1 MTVKDSIYQV
11 LENLPDSVSWDEVQY
26 RLYVRQVVE
35 ESDRQ
40 FERGEFVTQE
50 EVEKRMEKCFLTEA
64 RWHGE
69 FE

>member
-1 MTVKDSIYQV
+1 MPSVKESIYQV
-11 LENLPDSVSWDEVQY
+11 LENRPDTVSWDEVQY

-50 EVEKRMEKCFLTEA
+50 EVEKSMEKWLLK
-64 RWHGE
+64 
-69 FE
+69 

>member
-1 MTVKDSIYQV
+1 MPSVKESVYQV
-11 LENLPDSVSWDEVQY
+11 LENLPDTVSWDEVQY

-50 EVEKRMEKCFLTEA
+50 EVEKRMEKWLLK
-64 RWHGE
+64 
-69 FE
+69 